1 MFVGNEL
8 LHGSSVLL
16 DPQVISAFVVGV
28 FSALSA
34 FCGWLT
40 SRGRR
45 TERNKIRINQ
55 LSCFYEPLDHLL
67 SFKQGNSPQHIL
79 GEITELM
86 EKQYR
91 HATPDIQN
99 EIMKLV
105 RKDDLVNNDFSEL
118 QKMTSSIYNWLRR
131 SLGYPYDKKKIIYD
145 YLPRSVGTL
154 YSLIDYISWIAYIVS
169 LILGLGAIGFAF
181 TLIPAMVYETLTNI
195 LLLIFL
201 ALVIYLLTWMAIH
214 IPKINKQKTEA
225 EATK

>member
-1 MFVGNEL
+1 MGNEL
-8 LHGSSVLL
+8 MHESSILL

-45 TERNKIRINQ
+45 TERNNIRTNQ
-55 LSCFYEPLDHLL
+55 LSCFYEPLDYLL
-67 SFKQGNSPQHIL
+67 SFKQDNSPKQVL
-79 GEITELM
+79 GEICELL

-99 EIMKLV
+99 QITKLV
-105 RKDDLVNNDFSEL
+105 MKDALVNDDFSEL
-118 QKMTSSIYNWLRR
+118 RKMTASTYNWLRR

-181 TLIPAMVYETLTNI
+181 TLIPAKVYKTLTNI
-195 LLLIFL
+195 LLLIML
-201 ALVIYLLTWMAIH
+201 ALGIYLFAWMAIH

-225 EATK
+225 Q

>member
-1 MFVGNEL
+1 MGEEL
-8 LHGSSVLL
+8 MHESSVFL
-16 DPQVISAFVVGV
+16 DPQVISAFVVGL
-28 FSALSA
+28 FSAVSA

-67 SFKQGNSPQHIL
+67 SFKQDNSPQQIL

-86 EKQYR
+86 ENQYR
-91 HATPDIQN
+91 HATPDVQN

-154 YSLIDYISWIAYIVS
+154 YSLIDYISWIAYVVS

-181 TLIPAMVYETLTNI
+181 TLIPAKVYETLSNI
-195 LLLIFL
+195 LLLLIL
-201 ALVIYLLTWMAIH
+201 TLGIYLFAWMAIH
-214 IPKINKQKTEA
+214 MPKIIKQKSES
-225 EATK
+225 EEMK